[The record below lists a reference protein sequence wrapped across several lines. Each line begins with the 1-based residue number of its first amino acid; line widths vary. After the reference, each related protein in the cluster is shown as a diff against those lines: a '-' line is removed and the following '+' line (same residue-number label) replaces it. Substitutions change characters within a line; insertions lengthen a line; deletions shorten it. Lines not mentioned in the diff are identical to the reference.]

1 MGPSDV
7 LLLCA
12 QQVFGTPVYRNGE
25 PPWPSEQI
33 TCPAPHDELIRAFQ
47 KAGFRVFETPAAVH
61 VAPDWIFLRQP
72 NDLYAHW
79 DAISLTLK
87 VLNWSGVPGSRTLSD
102 AELSTIARTIER
114 QARTPPVATPYRV
127 GPDGKSVSEEVLLL
141 VDAHPLA
148 DRRESVVALWGQN
161 FGDRRLVYGE
171 LEEGEYR
178 PLWDSPLFKSL
189 GLRLG
194 YDDVDGD
201 GTTEIVLA
209 GAFARD
215 QVLVAVFDRK
225 GHELTRQADCG
236 IDSPGYDKDSGV
248 CPVIGAS
255 VDFDDGKGGSK
266 DLVVERWYSARGSD
280 RDRGVRFRLVD
291 GRYVPVGTQ
300 P

>member
-1 MGPSDV
+1 
-7 LLLCA
+7 
-12 QQVFGTPVYRNGE
+12 
-25 PPWPSEQI
+25 
-33 TCPAPHDELIRAFQ
+33 
-47 KAGFRVFETPAAVH
+47 
-61 VAPDWIFLRQP
+61 
-72 NDLYAHW
+72 
-79 DAISLTLK
+79 
-87 VLNWSGVPGSRTLSD
+87 
-102 AELSTIARTIER
+102 
-114 QARTPPVATPYRV
+114 VATPYRV

-148 DRRESVVALWGQN
+148 DRREGVVALWGQN

-280 RDRGVRFRLVD
+280 RRKGSHYLIIVKTALSSAVTRHFFPSASRIL
-291 GRYVPVGTQ
+291 
-300 P
+300 